1 MAKAKG
7 TKVTQKEKAKMWRL
21 YQELGSYKE
30 VAKVTKRSPDTVS
43 KYVAQMESI
52 VGTAQADIEAIRKS
66 ERDKAAKEAL
76 IRELLS

>member
-30 VAKVTKRSPDTVS
+30 VAKATRRSPDTVA
-43 KYVAQMESI
+43 KYVAQMEAI
-52 VGTAQADIEAIRKS
+52 VGTAQADIEAIRQS
-66 ERDKAAKEAL
+66 ARERAEKEAL
-76 IRELLS
+76 IRELLK